1 MRCTC
6 ILSAFGCS
14 LFARSANH
22 GPLIFTDDGFEEP
35 PQAMNTGAG
44 ANGNGNGGATY
55 GDGTSGTSGITNTS
69 GGTQTGMGK
78 DDSPLVLPLVTGG
91 ILFILL
97 WALWFGWRWYEG
109 RGGSGEGDEEQVEGE
124 REREG
129 ESGRISTRMNAVP
142 PKLWEV
148 EIYHH
153 YHAVG
158 PLAVSLDDDEEV
170 HEHEVGKVRASV
182 LSAFEFMRD

>member
-6 ILSAFGCS
+6 ILSSFACS

-22 GPLIFTDDGFEEP
+22 GPLIFTDDGFQE

-44 ANGNGNGGATY
+44 ANGNGNGGAY
-55 GDGTSGTSGITNTS
+55 GDNTS
-69 GGTQTGMGK
+69 GANTNGVTQTGTGTGK

-97 WALWFGWRWYEG
+97 WTVWFGWRWYEG
-109 RGGSGEGDEEQVEGE
+109 RGGSGEDDEGDGEG
-124 REREG
+124 EG

-142 PKLWEV
+142 PPKLWEV

-153 YHAVG
+153 EHVVR
-158 PLAVSLDDDEEV
+158 PLAVSLDDDEV
-170 HEHEVGKVRASV
+170 HEYEVGKVRISV
-182 LSAFEFMRD
+182 LSAFDFIRD